1 MPAASFERTQLAIA
15 GVRSVG
21 LPSSGPSFDL
31 RSKGAMTMINLL
43 LALFSIAATASLV
56 TGAQAAGN
64 MAQPG
69 VAAPAFTAK
78 DIDGHDVNL
87 SDYAGK
93 TIVLEWT
100 NDGCP
105 FVGKHYNSGNMQALQ
120 RRYTEVGD
128 IWLTVAS
135 SAPGQ
140 QGYVDPD
147 EARADIA
154 RWNAAPSDYL
164 LDPDGKLGHLYDAR
178 ATPHMVVIDAK
189 GVVAY
194 MGAIDDKRSTDIAD
208 VKTAKNYVVAAL
220 DELAAGKPV
229 TVAAARDYGCSV
241 KYKTS

>member
-1 MPAASFERTQLAIA
+1 
-15 GVRSVG
+15 
-21 LPSSGPSFDL
+21 
-31 RSKGAMTMINLL
+31 MIKP
-43 LALFSIAATASLV
+43 LFIILSIAATAGPF
-56 TGAQAAGN
+56 TGVQAGGN
-64 MAQPG
+64 RAALG
-69 VAAPAFTAK
+69 AAAPAFTAR
-78 DIDGHDVNL
+78 DIAGHDVNL

-93 TIVLEWT
+93 MVVLEWT

-120 RRYTEVGD
+120 RRYTEAGD

-135 SAPGQ
+135 SAPGE
-140 QGYVDPD
+140 QGHVGPA

-154 RWNAAPSDYL
+154 RWGAAPSDYL
-164 LDPDGKLGHLYDAR
+164 LDPDGVLGHLYDAR

-194 MGAIDDKRSTDIAD
+194 MGAIDDKRSTDLAD
-208 VKTAKNYVVAAL
+208 VKIAKNYVAAAL

-229 TVAAARDYGCSV
+229 TVAATSDCGCSV